1 VGTTQWTPAIASGG
15 RESHRAPAWSQE
27 RAMAN
32 SKYKAAE
39 YLRRGADHEK
49 RAAEQTLIQI

>member
-1 VGTTQWTPAIASGG
+1 
-15 RESHRAPAWSQE
+15 
-27 RAMAN
+27 MAN

-49 RAAEQTLIQI
+49 RAAEQTLIQNLRPASSSSVSSTAS